1 MPNLLDEI
9 AASLAWDQEVYGTYY
24 HKELENHNLTNETS
38 PSSNQNEAIT
48 KEEIVIDKRDET
60 IVEHENSIIYWEL
73 NDAISLADL
82 HHNFH
87 KYFEIIPSETISDKF
102 IYSGKLTAEVA
113 LLFNNC
119 IYDNSG
125 QIRRPDAYSL
135 LTKMM
140 AAISQPID
148 ELFISSISRLPKENV
163 NQNLLNKEVDFT
175 LKQLEM
181 LSPKLVLCFNPKVL
195 VRLSVI
201 EANEEPKRGLYQL
214 KNKLKIFYTHSP
226 SLLLEK
232 PNLKREAWEDLQA
245 FQKILASL

>member
-9 AASLAWDQEVYGTYY
+9 ADSLAWDQEVYGTYY
-24 HKELENHNLTNETS
+24 HKELEKPITASES
-38 PSSNQNEAIT
+38 IPST
-48 KEEIVIDKRDET
+48 KEHEATTKGEVILDKNSES
-60 IVEHENSIIYWEL
+60 IAGQENSAIEWEL
-73 NDAISLADL
+73 NDAISIADL
-82 HHNFH
+82 HQHFYE
-87 KYFEIIPSETISDKF
+87 YFGINPSQNVTAKF
-102 IYSGKLTAEVA
+102 IYSGKLTAEIA

-119 IYDNSG
+119 IYNKSG
-125 QIRRPDAYSL
+125 ELRRPEAFSL

-148 ELFISSISRLPKENV
+148 ELFISSISRLPKENLD
-163 NQNLLNKEVDFT
+163 QSLLNKEVDFT

-195 VRLSVI
+195 VLLSVVK
-201 EANEEPKRGLYQL
+201 ANEEPKRGLHQL
-214 KNKLKIFYTHSP
+214 PNGLKIFYTHSP

-232 PNLKREAWEDLQA
+232 PEFKREAWEDLQA